1 MQVFG
6 ALLLTGIAFLWMGL
20 IPSVLHPNSSD
31 AAGNAMSEA
40 FEAVYAILIWI
51 MLAILLIIAGANG
64 EMPSWARAL
73 ALLLVPASGVAAVV
87 AGAIIPGLQRLHVDA
102 RWLAIVP
109 GLAVPL
115 LVFYALWA
123 YYPSIHAAIPA
134 GVAGGVVW
142 GLVAILSVAPWPMVS
157 YKSRADAEFRAAY
170 AKRADEVKARFEK
183 LTPESPLWEWLPF
196 LDDYPYSTRAMD
208 HIRASPTRQ
217 SDAEA
222 MLDRGDYPL
231 GRTGHSE
238 LELDPTP
245 EFCDKLYAYL
255 EKKEQSLRLAVP
267 QSKSVQSI
275 APEISGAI
283 VSMIW
288 LHDNGRDTRALG
300 AAYFATANTYKGDLG
315 WDGVQLR
322 MIKDGER

>member
-6 ALLLTGIAFLWMGL
+6 ALLLIGITFLWMGL

-31 AAGNAMSEA
+31 AAGNGMAEA
-40 FEAVYAILIWI
+40 FEAIYAILIWI
-51 MLAILLIIAGANG
+51 MLAILLIIAGVKG
-64 EMPSWARAL
+64 EMPAWARAL
-73 ALLLVPASGVAAVV
+73 AVLLVPASGVAAVA
-87 AGAIIPGLQRLHVDA
+87 AGAIIPGLRTLGVDA
-102 RWLAIVP
+102 RWLVIVP
-109 GLAVPL
+109 VLAAPL

-123 YYPSIHAAIPA
+123 YYPSIRATIPA

-142 GLVAILSVAPWPMVS
+142 GLVAILSVVPWPMMS
-157 YKSRADAEFRAAY
+157 YKSRADAEFRAAW
-170 AKRADEVKARFEK
+170 AKKADEVKARFEK

-196 LDDYPYSTRAMD
+196 LDDYRYQNETMN
-208 HIRASPTRQ
+208 HIRASATRQ

-231 GRTGHSE
+231 GRTGQ

-245 EFCDKLYAYL
+245 EFCGKLYAYL

-267 QSKSVQSI
+267 QSKSVPSI
-275 APEISGAI
+275 APEINGAI
-283 VSMIW
+283 TAMIW

-300 AAYFATANTYKGDLG
+300 AAYFATVNTYKGDLG